1 MGTAG
6 AKAFGEM
13 LQANKTL
20 THLDVSDNS
29 FGKLQIGDSVKLL
42 SSGQMCKVHGFYAG
56 ENNRPCLT
64 LPNGSTK
71 DDVKPSEFE
80 WENCVPAFAAGLAAN
95 ASLSSVSNVLVQKM
109 LLLWF
114 VSQNL
119 L

>member
-42 SSGQMCKVHGFYAG
+42 SSGQMCM
-56 ENNRPCLT
+56 LT
-64 LPNGSTK
+64 KLPDSDN
-71 DDVKPSEFE
+71 DVKVRKADGSQSGYMKWNLFE
-80 WENCVPAFAAGLAAN
+80 WENCIPAFAAGLASN
-95 ASLSSVSNVLVQKM
+95 ASLGSVSNVQA
-109 LLLWF
+109 F
-114 VSQNL
+114 
-119 L
+119 

>member
-20 THLDVSDNS
+20 TSLDVSDNS
-29 FGKLQIGDSVKLL
+29 FGMPQKGDFVKLL
-42 SSGQMCKVHGFYAG
+42 SSGEMCTVYQANDDG
-56 ENNRPCLT
+56 RLWLT
-64 LPNGSTK
+64 KPDGSRK
-71 DDVKPSEFE
+71 DYVKPSEFE
-80 WENCVPAFAAGLAAN
+80 WESCVPAFAAGLAAN